1 MEFCRVN
8 GTIPNDPYPDR
19 PLRHPIYPYL
29 MVFCKRGGICKR
41 CATVD
46 TFYSRRCDAC
56 EKFLDGE
63 SYTTR
68 KVSKYGIFLVRIFS
82 YSLQIRENTD
92 QKNSTFGYF
101 SCSVSFNFISWKL
114 TFIQEK
120 WTITSR
126 ERRSWLAPLLNIC
139 DRAFSW
145 K

>member
-68 KVSKYGIFLVRIFS
+68 KVSKYGIFLVRIFP
-82 YSLQIRENTD
+82 YSLQIREIRTRKTPYLD
-92 QKNSTFGYF
+92 TFHAVL
-101 SCSVSFNFISWKL
+101 VSILSHENL
-114 TFIQEK
+114 
-120 WTITSR
+120 
-126 ERRSWLAPLLNIC
+126 PLYRKSEPLQ
-139 DRAFSW
+139 AGSEEVG
-145 K
+145 